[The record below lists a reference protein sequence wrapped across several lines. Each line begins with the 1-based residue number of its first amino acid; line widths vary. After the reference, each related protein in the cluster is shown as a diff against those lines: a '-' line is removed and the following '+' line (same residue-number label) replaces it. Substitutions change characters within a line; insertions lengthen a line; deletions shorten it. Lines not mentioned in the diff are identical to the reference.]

1 VHKKILKYLAFQYLR
16 PMPYFLITVQVKDR
30 KKVEAVR
37 EYPERDLEQV
47 YLKLR
52 YKANEKYGQ
61 ALQYF
66 NCVMISKNT
75 AEVRAYVDSLGKKL

>member
-1 VHKKILKYLAFQYLR
+1 MLNILVFSYLCF
-16 PMPYFLITVQVKDR
+16 MPYFLITVQVRDK

-66 NCVMISKNT
+66 NCVMVSKHT
-75 AEVRAYVDSLGKKL
+75 AEVRAYVDTLGKK

>member
-1 VHKKILKYLAFQYLR
+1 MLNNLVFRYVCG
-16 PMPYFLITVQVKDR
+16 MPYFLITVQVKDR

-61 ALQYF
+61 ALLYF
-66 NCVMISKNT
+66 NCVMVSKHS
-75 AEVRAYVDSLGKKL
+75 AEVRAYVDGLGKKC